1 MSLKIKTSVFLA
13 FALFDVDIISLYSDL
28 TLVKNARFRFQ
39 DLYLNFYGGEFADLQ
54 KYTWCETKSS
64 SK

>member
-1 MSLKIKTSVFLA
+1 MGLKIKTKVFLA
-13 FALFDVDIISLYSDL
+13 FVLFDVDIISLYSDL

-54 KYTWCETKSS
+54 KYT
-64 SK
+64 